1 MSKQFNL
8 AVIPNLKVELLP
20 DGRVAIEQKFLEGI
34 LKYDG
39 LWSGSVTVLMEKNPD
54 RDKNFHKKIFKRD
67 ELPFKLEIISS
78 KEITPQKLLENK
90 ISVVLASADYR
101 KNHLSQ
107 VCHSA
112 NLPCIYITEY
122 SLQTRKQ
129 IIAANTN
136 NPLLRLRRNLW
147 EENQERKQRKA
158 IALAEGVQCNG
169 TPTYEAYRT
178 INRNPLLY
186 FDGRVTEAMLATK
199 EEIEKRFLN
208 CKEDRPLRL
217 LFSGRLIKMKGA
229 DRLLDVARELKHSG
243 IQFEMFI
250 CGDGDLRE
258 KMQREI
264 VAARLK
270 DRVKMMG
277 VLDFKTELIPF
288 AKANVDLFVCC
299 HPQGDPS
306 CTYLET
312 MSCGVPIVGY
322 ANEAFEGVVKYSQ
335 AGWLIPMDRPK
346 LIAQQLAALS
356 QNRHSIKAMSLK
368 ALEFARQHTFEK
380 TWEARISHLKR
391 VAMRKMALESS
402 MLH

>member
-1 MSKQFNL
+1 
-8 AVIPNLKVELLP
+8 
-20 DGRVAIEQKFLEGI
+20 
-34 LKYDG
+34 
-39 LWSGSVTVLMEKNPD
+39 
-54 RDKNFHKKIFKRD
+54 
-67 ELPFKLEIISS
+67 
-78 KEITPQKLLENK
+78 
-90 ISVVLASADYR
+90 
-101 KNHLSQ
+101 
-107 VCHSA
+107 
-112 NLPCIYITEY
+112 
-122 SLQTRKQ
+122 
-129 IIAANTN
+129 
-136 NPLLRLRRNLW
+136 
-147 EENQERKQRKA
+147 
-158 IALAEGVQCNG
+158 
-169 TPTYEAYRT
+169 
-178 INRNPLLY
+178 
-186 FDGRVTEAMLATK
+186 
-199 EEIEKRFLN
+199 
-208 CKEDRPLRL
+208 
-217 LFSGRLIKMKGA
+217 MKGA
-229 DRLLDVARELKHSG
+229 DRLLDVARELKRLG

-250 CGDGDLRE
+250 CGDGDLKE

-264 VAARLK
+264 VATRLS

-346 LIAQQLAALS
+346 LMAQQVADLS
-356 QNRHSIKAMSLK
+356 HNRHSIQAMSLK

-391 VAMRKMALESS
+391 VAMRKIALESS